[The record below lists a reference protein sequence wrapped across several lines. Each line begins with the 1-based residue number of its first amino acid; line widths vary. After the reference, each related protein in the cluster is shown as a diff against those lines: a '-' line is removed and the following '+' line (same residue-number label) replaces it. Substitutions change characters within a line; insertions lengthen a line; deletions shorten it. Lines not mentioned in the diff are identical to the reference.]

1 MFHLGSQLA
10 ETYFRFCVFSLHT
23 KRFNIQ
29 ISVRGAKIVEENF
42 SILPNIYVNMGILPT
57 FRYKM
62 YYLSC
67 TWGKLCFFLLAV
79 FFSYKRYKDVIS
91 FTWEKEPGK
100 VCYKSILDSIYIAT
114 TRGVAYCFY
123 IKCRLQAEKRFSS
136 CEGICCSQP
145 GCFLSSLPLLPPATI
160 AVFCSYLP
168 SLYS

>member
-62 YYLSC
+62 HEFVLHL
-67 TWGKLCFFLLAV
+67 GKTVFFLVGSVL
-79 FFSYKRYKDVIS
+79 
-91 FTWEKEPGK
+91 
-100 VCYKSILDSIYIAT
+100 
-114 TRGVAYCFY
+114 
-123 IKCRLQAEKRFSS
+123 
-136 CEGICCSQP
+136 
-145 GCFLSSLPLLPPATI
+145 
-160 AVFCSYLP
+160 
-168 SLYS
+168 